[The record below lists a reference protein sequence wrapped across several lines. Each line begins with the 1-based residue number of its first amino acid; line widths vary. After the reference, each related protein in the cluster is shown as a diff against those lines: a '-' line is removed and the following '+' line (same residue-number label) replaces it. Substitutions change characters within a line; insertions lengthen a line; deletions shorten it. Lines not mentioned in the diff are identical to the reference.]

1 MDLVTSVSDPP
12 APTLDDLSARLD
24 DLLPEIRARAAEAER
39 ACTLP
44 ADVARA
50 LEDVGVFR
58 LQRVRAL
65 GGLEADPVVILDVIE
80 RLAHADASTAWA
92 TLIGMTASS
101 FFGRLDPAVAAD
113 MLADRPGAGASCVFA
128 PTGTATPD
136 GDGYRVTGRWEWNS
150 GVKHTP
156 WHQVGA
162 VVPGTEGPE
171 VRVVFLSDDEV
182 GVVDHW
188 DTMGLRGTGSHD
200 VQVQE
205 VYVSAERT
213 FASATAVCAHDGPY
227 ARFGIGD
234 LVNVGVVAF
243 PLGVARRALD
253 EFADRARA
261 KTRGVRSRWSVAED
275 AEVQA
280 AVGRAECALAAAR
293 VFADTAAAELWTS
306 VRAGDPDPRAQ
317 GRLAMATAH
326 ALRTAVEVVDVCY
339 RHAGASSMRLDDPL
353 QRCFRD
359 LHAVAG
365 HVFYSAEADRTVGRR
380 RLEPTETTA

>member
-1 MDLVTSVSDPP
+1 MTIVGDALV
-12 APTLDDLSARLD
+12 PTLDDVRARVD
-24 DLLPEIRARAAEAER
+24 DLLPQIRARAAEAER
-39 ACTLP
+39 ERTVP
-44 ADVARA
+44 ADLAAA
-50 LEDVGVFR
+50 LEDAGVFR

-65 GGLEADPVVILDVIE
+65 GGLEADPVAILDVIE

-92 TLIGMTASS
+92 GLIGMTASS

-113 MLADRPGAGASCVFA
+113 LLAPRPGAGASCVFA
-128 PTGTATPD
+128 PTGTATPE

-162 VVPGTEGPE
+162 VVPGTDDPE
-171 VRVVFLSDDEV
+171 TRVVFLADDEV
-182 GVVDHW
+182 GVIDHW

-205 VYVSAERT
+205 VWVPAERT
-213 FASATAVCAHDGPY
+213 FAAGPGAVSAHDGPY

-243 PLGVARRALD
+243 PLGVARRAVD
-253 EFADRARA
+253 EFVERARD
-261 KTRGVRSRWSVAED
+261 KTRGLQSRWSVADD

-280 AVGRAECALAAAR
+280 AIGRAECALAAAR
-293 VFADTAAAELWTS
+293 VFADTAAADLWES
-306 VRAGDPDPRAQ
+306 VRAGAPDPRAQ

-326 ALRTAVEVVDVCY
+326 ALRTAVDVVDVCY

-365 HVFYSAEADRTVGRR
+365 HVFYSAEADRTVGRH
-380 RLEPTETTA
+380 RLRPPEN

>member
-1 MDLVTSVSDPP
+1 MTRVSDRPV
-12 APTLDDLSARLD
+12 PTVDDVRARVES
-24 DLLPEIRARAAEAER
+24 LLPEVRARAAETER

-44 ADVARA
+44 ADLAA
-50 LEDVGVFR
+50 TLEDAGVFR

-65 GGLEADPVVILDVIE
+65 GGLEADPAVILDVIE

-92 TLIGMTASS
+92 ALIGMTASS
-101 FFGRLDPAVAAD
+101 FFGRLDPAVAGA
-113 MLADRPGAGASCVFA
+113 MLGERPGAGASCVFA
-128 PTGTATPD
+128 PTGTAVPD
-136 GDGYRVTGRWEWNS
+136 GDGFRVTGRWEWNS

-171 VRVVFLSDDEV
+171 TRVVFLADDEAE
-182 GVVDHW
+182 VVDHW

-200 VQVQE
+200 VAVHE
-205 VYVSAERT
+205 VWVPAERT
-213 FASATAVCAHDGPY
+213 FAGLTAACAHDGPY

-243 PLGVARRALD
+243 PLGVARRAVD
-253 EFADRARA
+253 EFVERARG
-261 KTRGVRSRWSVAED
+261 KTRGFRSRWSVGED
-275 AEVQA
+275 SEVQA
-280 AVGRAECALAAAR
+280 AVGRAESALAAAR
-293 VFADTAAAELWTS
+293 VFADTAAAELWAS
-306 VRAGDPDPRAQ
+306 VRAGEPDPRAQ

-326 ALRTAVEVVDVCY
+326 TLRTAVAAVDVCY
-339 RHAGASSMRLDDPL
+339 QHAGASSMRLDDPL

-365 HVFYSAEADRTVGRR
+365 HVFYSAETDRTVGRF
-380 RLEPTETTA
+380 RLQPPEASE